1 MLIESISV
9 SRTKLWEECEQKY
22 KYKYHLKIP
31 SPEPTP
37 VYFDYGKVVH
47 KIIEVHTLGRG
58 RVPINQIIKE
68 VLAGDIVLEEGR
80 DGEPDKK
87 CPNLPLDYKQ
97 KLPDHIKA
105 YMRLAEKIGYEGMVE
120 WKFKIDMDPPH
131 GRFMLGFI
139 DRIIQKG
146 DEYYI
151 FDWKTTKKGPWRETR
166 ETIKDSLQLQTY
178 CRVIQKEFGADP
190 KNIKAA
196 LYFLEGGEL
205 VGANYTAS
213 TLEAVEAKL
222 VEAHK
227 TIANADPDHAQGNV
241 GWHCKRCEYRRMC
254 PFYSLT

>member
-47 KIIEVHTLGRG
+47 KIIETHTLGRG
-58 RVPINQIIKE
+58 KVEINSIIKSVINGE
-68 VLAGDIVLEEGR
+68 IELEPG
-80 DGEPDKK
+80 KT
-87 CPNLPLDYKQ
+87 CPSLPVEYKN
-97 KLPDHIKA
+97 KLPGHIQA
-105 YMRLAEKIGYEGMVE
+105 YMRLAEKIGTDGMVE
-120 WKFKIDMDPPH
+120 WQFKIDMDPPH
-131 GRFMLGFI
+131 NRFMLGFI

-146 DEYYI
+146 DEFFI
-151 FDWKTTKKGPWRETR
+151 LDWKTTKKGPWRETKD
-166 ETIKDSLQLQTY
+166 TIKESLQLQTY
-178 CRVIQKEFGADP
+178 CRVIQKEFKADP
-190 KNIKAA
+190 KKIRAA

-205 VGANYTAS
+205 VGATYS
-213 TLEAVEAKL
+213 EKTLDAVEAKL

-227 TIANADPDHAQGNV
+227 AISNKDPDHAQGNV
-241 GWHCKRCEYRRMC
+241 GWHCKRCEYRKMC